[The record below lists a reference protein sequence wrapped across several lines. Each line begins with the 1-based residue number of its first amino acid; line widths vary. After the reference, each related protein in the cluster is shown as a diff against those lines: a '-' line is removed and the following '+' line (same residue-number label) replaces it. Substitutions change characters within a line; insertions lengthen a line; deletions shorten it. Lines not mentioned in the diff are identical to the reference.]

1 MTIYP
6 RAQSLLALIHQN
18 LINSVISPNISLILG
33 QPGSGKTETIPAI
46 KSYLVDK
53 GFIEAGGIYVV
64 SNKDD
69 VSGLVNFI
77 DANTAEQITE
87 QEEKSGLSSP
97 KQRVVVFDE
106 FNNGI
111 SPLLVKQVLS
121 FGIPVIVMAQ
131 GNKDAIK
138 SAFQERSTGAHLDA
152 QYLADHISLVVE
164 YTFLIEGNLGY
175 EAMLA
180 IAGMPL
186 FTTTDGYGD
195 LSLNNTSVLSH
206 SSGIKTIERVTST
219 LEC

>member
-6 RAQSLLALIHQN
+6 RPQSLLALIHQN

-46 KSYLVDK
+46 KSYLIDQ
-53 GFIEAGGIYVV
+53 GFVEASGIYVV
-64 SNKDD
+64 SNEEC
-69 VSGLVNFI
+69 VCELVNFI
-77 DANTAEQITE
+77 DANTTE
-87 QEEKSGLSSP
+87 RIIGQQEKSEVSSP
-97 KQRVVVFDE
+97 KQRVVIFDE
-106 FNNGI
+106 FNNGT
-111 SPLLVKQVLS
+111 SPLLVKQVLD

-138 SAFQERSTGAHLDA
+138 SAFQERSTGAHLDT
-152 QYLADHISLVVE
+152 QYLADRISLIVE

-186 FTTTDGYGD
+186 FTTDDYGD
-195 LSLNNTSVLSH
+195 LILNKTSVLSH
-206 SSGIKTIERVTST
+206 TSGIKTIERVTSA